1 MKRWAKILIVIAVVL
16 VAAVAAIPLFVNANT
31 FRPAI
36 ERELASTLGR
46 NVKVGDLS
54 LSVFSGRML
63 SKDLS
68 VADDPSFSAT
78 PFLTAKTLRIGVSLR
93 ALVFSHELELR
104 ERADEG
110 VVQHRHYTTFSTHS
124 AACSSKAWT
133 RPR

>member
-1 MKRWAKILIVIAVVL
+1 MKRWAKILVVIAVVL

-68 VADDPSFSAT
+68 VADDPNFSAT
-78 PFLTAKTLRIGVSLR
+78 PFLTAKTPSDWSV
-93 ALVFSHELELR
+93 
-104 ERADEG
+104 
-110 VVQHRHYTTFSTHS
+110 
-124 AACSSKAWT
+124 AASSGFLA
-133 RPR
+133 